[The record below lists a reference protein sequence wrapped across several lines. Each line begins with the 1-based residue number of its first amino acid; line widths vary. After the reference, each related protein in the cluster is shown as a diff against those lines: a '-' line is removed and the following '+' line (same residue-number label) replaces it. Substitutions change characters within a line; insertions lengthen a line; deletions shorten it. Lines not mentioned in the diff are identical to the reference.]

1 MSCYLAD
8 YLKEIGHIP
17 LDLEDIKP
25 GMRICFDHDKAYAQ
39 KVIYVKED
47 MIFLNHGMKVQF
59 KEGEVYRYVE

>member
-25 GMRICFDHDKAYAQ
+25 GMKICFNHDKAYAQ

-47 MIFLNHGMKVQF
+47 MIFLNHGLKV
-59 KEGEVYRYVE
+59 

>member
-17 LDLEDIKP
+17 LDLEDIEP
-25 GMRICFDHDKAYAQ
+25 GMKICFYGDRAYAQ